1 MPGGVSPPAE
11 VPDASSRV
19 LDEDDPSPAPRTAGA
34 ELAHKRALARARR
47 RAQGRTRSAHR
58 LEHEPFTPP
67 PGWQH
72 RPALDGRDV
81 LVDQAAALERVRDL
95 VDAERWRADR
105 HESWSAMLAALVH
118 HMDWET
124 GLATI
129 TRDALAAVGG
139 VDVRTVTTM
148 IRWARDVG
156 LLAVVEAGATAA
168 FLGTDRNRAQTYAV
182 TVPTATDTPDEAPGH
197 PLRGGSRTPSDLHGD
212 AKIYPPTSYV
222 KDLTLEER
230 LENHETPRQARVPL
244 WPLWQ
249 VPETPAERSAAAAA
263 LASRLGI
270 SRRVP
275 TWRLRALLACW
286 WHAGACVAG
295 LLHAV
300 DHHPDQPDHLRGDA
314 LRGAHDPIRVLGHR
328 LRPWLGRLGEL
339 PEHRQSLRGDYRG
352 TQAAR
357 LERFTDA
364 AARPARPSPPASAAR
379 VAARAAIRAQL
390 DERRCR
396 RRAARGDRPR

>member
-1 MPGGVSPPAE
+1 

-19 LDEDDPSPAPRTAGA
+19 LDEDNPSPPPRTAGA

-47 RAQGRTRSAHR
+47 QAQGRTRSARR

-67 PGWQH
+67 PGWRH

-81 LVDQAAALERVRDL
+81 LVDQAAALERVREL

-105 HESWSAMLAALVH
+105 HESWLAMLAALVH

-129 TRDALAAVGG
+129 TRDALAAIGD

-156 LLAVVEAGATAA
+156 LLAVVESGATAA
-168 FLGTDRNRAQTYAV
+168 FLGSTRNRAQTYAV
-182 TVPTATDTPDEAPGH
+182 TVPAGSAPPGPASDRPEITGADDVGTP
-197 PLRGGSRTPSDLHGD
+197 LDLHGD

-230 LENHETPRQARVPL
+230 LEDQKKPRPEPVPS

-249 VPETPAERSAAAAA
+249 VPETPSERSAAARTLAA
-263 LASRLGI
+263 RLGLGH
-270 SRRVP
+270 SVP
-275 TWRLRALLACW
+275 AWRLRALLACW

-300 DHHPDQPDHLRGDA
+300 DHHPDHPEHTRGDT

-328 LRPWLGRLGEL
+328 LRPWFGRFDDL
-339 PEHRQSLRGDYRG
+339 PERLHGHRGDYQAA
-352 TQAAR
+352 QAAR
-357 LERFTDA
+357 LERLTA
-364 AARPARPSPPASAAR
+364 AAATPPTPRPARAPSTAHCAAR
-379 VAARAAIRAQL
+379 TEIRAQL
-390 DERRCR
+390 AKRRG
-396 RRAARGDRPR
+396 RAARRCP